1 MSSATLVSD
10 PERISTQWQLDQYLE
25 RIRLYQREYH
35 CKAGVLFMQNR
46 QLGAMFFIE
55 SEQDAKQK
63 FEAYRQGR
71 IVEIPLKFYT
81 LDDLVSMRDR
91 LPP

>member
-1 MSSATLVSD
+1 
-10 PERISTQWQLDQYLE
+10 
-25 RIRLYQREYH
+25 
-35 CKAGVLFMQNR
+35 MQNR